1 MRYLSVVKA
10 AENQGAPPQ
19 ALLDA
24 IGKLTEESLKDGSLV
39 STGGLG
45 ATATGAR
52 VRIARGKL
60 TVIDGPFTEAKEVIG
75 GYAVLEAPSRREAI
89 EAARRFMELHVQ
101 HWPGWEGECELR
113 ELVFLAP
120 RSEERRVGKECRS
133 RWSPYH

>member
-24 IGKLTEESLKDGSLV
+24 IGKLTEDSLKDGSLV

-120 RSEERRVGKECRS
+120 
-133 RWSPYH
+133 